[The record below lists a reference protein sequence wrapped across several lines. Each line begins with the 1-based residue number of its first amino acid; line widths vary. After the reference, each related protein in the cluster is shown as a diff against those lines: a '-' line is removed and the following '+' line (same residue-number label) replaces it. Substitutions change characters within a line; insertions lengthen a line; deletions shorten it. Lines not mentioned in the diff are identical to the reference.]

1 MEAVRIKSVF
11 FCGCCCFGF
20 FLYGY
25 GTEEGEEGGEVEDIK
40 ELSYGTGDISG
51 NRERV
56 MTVWIKYLKK
66 HKRLSLHCDC
76 DIFFERFSFFRTER
90 WIGRYNCV
98 DGGRVV
104 GEIRVVFCPN
114 VIEVNTSIDTQRDTI
129 HTNNYTQIVFTH
141 PAERRSRVL
150 TWSKD

>member
-1 MEAVRIKSVF
+1 MQRNKETQLGQPVYGSSAHKKCF

-56 MTVWIKYLKK
+56 MTV
-66 HKRLSLHCDC
+66 
-76 DIFFERFSFFRTER
+76 
-90 WIGRYNCV
+90 
-98 DGGRVV
+98 
-104 GEIRVVFCPN
+104 
-114 VIEVNTSIDTQRDTI
+114 
-129 HTNNYTQIVFTH
+129 
-141 PAERRSRVL
+141 
-150 TWSKD
+150 